1 MMENRKTINQK
12 ELEYR
17 RKRVER
23 IKKMI
28 IGTIIALI
36 VIPTICCVFLLLKI
50 KNLEEQLE
58 KLMEVQSKKIEES
71 FVDFDTALSSTF
83 IYSTD
88 VNSINVIGSS
98 LIIEE
103 KNAKGLTYEEQLDK
117 TIEKKKVYLTFDDGP
132 GKYTAKLL
140 DTLAEYNVKATFFVN
155 GREDEESLKLYKR
168 MVDEGHTLA
177 MHSYTHDYD
186 KIYSSVKAFEKDFNK
201 LSNLLYKT
209 TGVRPKYFRF
219 PGGSSNKVSSL
230 PMTDFITYLNDKNIV
245 YFDWNVINGDATGKK
260 LTKGQMIKN
269 VMSGVRGNT
278 NSIVLMHDI
287 AAGGA
292 TVESVSTLIK
302 KLQKE
307 DYVILPITKYTT
319 PIQHIKA
326 DSVK

>member
-1 MMENRKTINQK
+1 MEGKKTINQK
-12 ELEYR
+12 ELKYR
-17 RKRVER
+17 RRRVER

-28 IGTIIALI
+28 IITTIALI
-36 VIPTICCVFLLLKI
+36 VIPTICCVFLLFKI
-50 KNLEEQLE
+50 KMLE
-58 KLMEVQSKKIEES
+58 KQLQKFTETQNKRVEES
-71 FVDFDTALSSTF
+71 FFEFDKALSSTV

-88 VNSINVIGSS
+88 VIGNS

-103 KNAKGLTYEEQLDK
+103 GTKVESLKGLTYEEQLDK
-117 TIEKKKVYLTFDDGP
+117 IIQKKKVYLTFDDGP

-140 DTLAEYNVKATFFVN
+140 DILAKYNVKATFFVT
-155 GREDEESLKLYKR
+155 GKEDEESLKLYKR
-168 MVDEGHTLA
+168 MVKEGHTLA

-186 KIYSSVKAFEKDFNK
+186 KIYSSVKAFGKDFNK

-209 TGVRPKYFRF
+209 TGIRPKYFRF

-230 PMTDFITYLNDKNIV
+230 SMVDFVTYLNDKGIV

-260 LTKGQMIKN
+260 LTKEQMIKN

-287 AAGGA
+287 AGGGL
-292 TVESVSTLIK
+292 TVESISTLIK

-307 DYVILPITKYTT
+307 EYIILPITKYTT

-326 DSVK
+326 DMVK

>member
-1 MMENRKTINQK
+1 MMEDRKTINQK

-23 IKKMI
+23 IKKII

-36 VIPTICCVFLLLKI
+36 VIPTICCVFLLLKV

-58 KLMEVQSKKIEES
+58 KLMEAQSKRIEES

-88 VNSINVIGSS
+88 VNSTNVIGSS

-103 KNAKGLTYEEQLDK
+103 KNEEGLTYEEQLDK
-117 TIEKKKVYLTFDDGP
+117 TIKKKKVYLTFDDGP

-209 TGVRPKYFRF
+209 TGIRPKYFRF

-269 VMSGVRGNT
+269 VMSGVRENT

-287 AAGGA
+287 AAGGT

-307 DYVILPITKYTT
+307 EYVILPITKYTT

>member
-1 MMENRKTINQK
+1 MEDRKTINQK
-12 ELEYR
+12 EVEYR

-58 KLMEVQSKKIEES
+58 KLMEAQSKQIEES

-88 VNSINVIGSS
+88 VIGSS
-98 LIIEE
+98 FVIEE
-103 KNAKGLTYEEQLDK
+103 KKGKELTYEEQLDK
-117 TIEKKKVYLTFDDGP
+117 TIKKKKVYLTFDDGP

-140 DTLAEYNVKATFFVN
+140 DILAKYNVKATFFVN
-155 GREDEESLKLYKR
+155 GREDKESLKLYKR

-177 MHSYTHDYD
+177 MHSYTHDYN

-201 LSNLLYKT
+201 LSNLLYET

-269 VMSGVRGNT
+269 VMSGVRENT

-287 AAGGA
+287 AAGGT

-307 DYVILPITKYTT
+307 EYVILPITKYTT

>member
-1 MMENRKTINQK
+1 MENKKTINQK

-17 RKRVER
+17 RRRVER

-28 IGTIIALI
+28 IITIIALI
-36 VIPTICCVFLLLKI
+36 VIPTICCVFLVFKI
-50 KNLEEQLE
+50 KMLEEQLE
-58 KLMEVQSKKIEES
+58 EFIETQNKRIEES
-71 FVDFDTALSSTF
+71 FFEFDKALSSTV

-88 VNSINVIGSS
+88 VIGKS

-103 KNAKGLTYEEQLDK
+103 DTKEESLNGLTYEEQLDK
-117 TIEKKKVYLTFDDGP
+117 TIQKKKVYLTFDDGP
-132 GKYTAKLL
+132 GKYTAELL
-140 DTLAEYNVKATFFVN
+140 DVLAKYNVKATFFVT
-155 GREDEESLKLYKR
+155 GKEDEKSLKLYKR
-168 MVDEGHTLA
+168 MVKEGHTLA
-177 MHSYTHDYD
+177 MHSYTHDYS

-209 TGVRPKYFRF
+209 TGIRPKYFRF

-230 PMTDFITYLNDKNIV
+230 PMTDFVTYLNDKGIV

-260 LTKGQMIKN
+260 LTKEQMIKN
-269 VMSGVRGNT
+269 VMSGVRENT

-287 AAGGA
+287 AASGL

-307 DYVILPITKYTT
+307 EYVILPITKYTT

-326 DSVK
+326 DTVK